1 MLGLSIEGREH
12 APEHGRCESTRPS
25 SPRARGAGARVV
37 WARGDRVGRKG
48 VRVCVCVGKQRRRG
62 QLASKLHMVARRVG
76 WKKKSPHTTPP
87 KTCPTRAKRGLP
99 GPRTLGDPEPMKCG
113 CGVGIL
119 LSPSLV
125 GVSCAPHAR
134 SPLLVGPSIEPSSAL
149 ENVALFQDPCSRLQR
164 WFHDHTLSRSR
175 PLLSHPRDNGQCR
188 MRVGYIQHLDT
199 YGFTYL
205 RPTYTPS
212 FAFF

>member
-1 MLGLSIEGREH
+1 MAWCL
-12 APEHGRCESTRPS
+12 
-25 SPRARGAGARVV
+25 V

-62 QLASKLHMVARRVG
+62 QLASKLHIVARRVG

-119 LSPSLV
+119 LSPSL
-125 GVSCAPHAR
+125 CWCLMR
-134 SPLLVGPSIEPSSAL
+134 SPLPFSLACGPLDRAFVRWRSSRFSKSLA
-149 ENVALFQDPCSRLQR
+149 RLQR

-188 MRVGYIQHLDT
+188 MRVLHTTRHIRL
-199 YGFTYL
+199 YL
-205 RPTYTPS
+205 PTYTPS
-212 FAFF
+212 FAF